1 MLPTYNYQPLS
12 IPPVSFLGK
21 GWIPLFQALG
31 VLNDYA
37 LYKSTHSL
45 THSKLTIPKERLA
58 NCVLKIVF
66 LVPGNELYQYIICRR
81 HPASGPCS
89 GCTT

>member
-31 VLNDYA
+31 VLNDCA

-45 THSKLTIPKERLA
+45 THSLKAYNPQKAAGKLRA
-58 NCVLKIVF
+58 QNRF
-66 LVPGNELYQYIICRR
+66 FRPGQRIISIY
-81 HPASGPCS
+81 HLPTSSG
-89 GCTT
+89 